1 MVKYEANLGSK
12 INDVAFIAIV
22 DWLHA
27 LQAKWQLVSLLLDI
41 EANWSDHW
49 KNHFKQVTF
58 SFNNEGEKNG
68 CSWQSYYI

>member
-27 LQAKWQLVSLLLDI
+27 LQAKWQLASFLLDI
-41 EANWSDHW
+41 EAYSSADHW
-49 KNHFKQVTF
+49 KNHFKQVIF
-58 SFNNEGEKNG
+58 SLNNGGEKNG
-68 CSWQSYYI
+68 CSWQSYI